1 MADMA
6 MVLEGASAAGVQVG
20 KQEVIAA
27 GPAGRAA
34 GSFFA
39 VLASRM
45 GALAKAE
52 TRGDVDALLAMKGGE
67 MDASLAGVDL
77 LAAASGAD
85 PDAAETQSSLATQ
98 AAFELG
104 IPPGL
109 IGDPARQAAGPAGAV
124 PVQGVVAS
132 MTSSV
137 AGEEAAIEPSSA
149 SPRNPAR
156 QIAGD
161 TRAGASLFPHGAG
174 QSNPAANA
182 AVDPD
187 ARGQLLPPDAL
198 GRAGTEQ
205 TLAPLAAPSTGMS
218 GEGLAPLPGI
228 AGAGAEIPV
237 PRGFEHAPRPA
248 EARLNVSVDAPVKS
262 PAFAGELGEKIV
274 WLAGRQG
281 QIAEISLNPPHMGA
295 LEVRLTVSGGEA
307 GAQFF
312 SVNPVVR
319 DAIEAALPRLRE
331 LMAQA
336 GITLGEAQVRDEA
349 FMQGKNPEASDRNAA
364 AAMGES
370 GGGGDIGAM
379 TGIGM
384 VRARG
389 MGLVDLYV

>member
-1 MADMA
+1 MVDMA
-6 MVLEGASAAGVQVG
+6 MVLDGASAAGAQVG
-20 KQEVIAA
+20 KQDVIAA
-27 GPAGRAA
+27 APAGKAA

-39 VLASRM
+39 VLAARM
-45 GALAKAE
+45 GGLAKAE
-52 TRGDVDALLAMKGGE
+52 TRGDVDPLLAMKGGE

-77 LAAASGAD
+77 LATVSGMD
-85 PDAAETQSSLATQ
+85 PDAAESSSSLAPQ
-98 AAFELG
+98 AAFEPG
-104 IPPGL
+104 IPPVL
-109 IGDPARQAAGPAGAV
+109 IADLARQAVGPAGAA

-132 MTSSV
+132 MTPSLAGGEAVELSS
-137 AGEEAAIEPSSA
+137 G

-156 QIAGD
+156 PIAGD
-161 TRAGASLFPHGAG
+161 ARTGASLFPHGAG
-174 QSNPAANA
+174 QSNAAANA

-187 ARGQLLPPDAL
+187 ARGQLLPPGTL

-205 TLAPLAAPSTGMS
+205 ALAPLADPSKGMTGD
-218 GEGLAPLPGI
+218 GLAPPPGI
-228 AGAGAEIPV
+228 AGAGAEIPL
-237 PRGFEHAPRPA
+237 PRGFEHAPRPV
-248 EARLNVSVDAPVKS
+248 EARLNVSVDAPVRS

-281 QIAEISLNPPHMGA
+281 QIAEISLNPPQMGA

-336 GITLGEAQVRDEA
+336 GIALGEAQVRDEA
-349 FMQGKNPEASDRNAA
+349 FTRGRNPEASDRNASA
-364 AAMGES
+364 PGES
-370 GGGGDIGAM
+370 GAGGGIGAM
-379 TGIGM
+379 PGIGV